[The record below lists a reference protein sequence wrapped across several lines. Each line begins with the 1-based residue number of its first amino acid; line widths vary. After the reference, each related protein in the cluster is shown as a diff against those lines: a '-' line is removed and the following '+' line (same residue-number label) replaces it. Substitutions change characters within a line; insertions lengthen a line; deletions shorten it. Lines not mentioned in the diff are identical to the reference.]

1 MKKNI
6 LCFMAFFLVS
16 ALMFQ
21 CGKEGNSQVSGG
33 AVVGSINVTSTAF
46 GEGAMIPKKYTCDAQ
61 NVSPQIAW
69 SGVPAGA
76 KSIALICDDPDT
88 PAGDWVHWVIYNM
101 PAGTSG
107 LAEGI
112 QALPAGSK
120 RGTNDFRK
128 TGYGGPC
135 PPSGVHRYYFRIYAI
150 DSVLSLGDGATKAQL
165 LKAMDGHIL
174 AQGEL
179 MGRYR
184 RQ

>member
-1 MKKNI
+1 
-6 LCFMAFFLVS
+6 MAFFLVS
-16 ALMFQ
+16 VLMFQ
-21 CGKEGNSQVSGG
+21 CGTEGNSQVSGG

-69 SGVPAGA
+69 SGVPAGV
-76 KSIALICDDPDT
+76 KSIALICDDPDA

-101 PAGTSG
+101 PAGTNG
-107 LAEGI
+107 LAEGV

-174 AQGEL
+174 AQGAL